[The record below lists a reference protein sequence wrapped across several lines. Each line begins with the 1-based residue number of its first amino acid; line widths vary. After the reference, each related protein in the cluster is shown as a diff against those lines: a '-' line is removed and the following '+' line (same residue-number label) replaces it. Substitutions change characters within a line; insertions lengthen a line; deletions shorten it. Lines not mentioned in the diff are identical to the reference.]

1 MFKKIAVSLLIVLT
15 LGNVAIAADAGNNI
29 AVVNTDKIRMETK
42 AGKSIAD
49 QLMKLQKTFQDKV
62 AKLQKDFDTKKAELD
77 KQKSVLSKEAFA
89 KKEVEFNNK
98 FNDARTQMQQ
108 EASDME
114 QMQQVALNE
123 FNVVAM
129 EVVTAVAKEGKYMQI
144 FPAELLVYVD
154 PKADITSQVVAGI
167 DKKIVTIALKAPEA
181 SAKAPAKK

>member
-1 MFKKIAVSLLIVLT
+1 MLKKIAISILLVLT
-15 LGNVAIAADAGNNI
+15 VSNIASAEPSNNI

-49 QLMKLQKTFQDKV
+49 QLMSLQKKFQDKV
-62 AKLQKDFDTKKAELD
+62 AKLQKDFDAKKAELD
-77 KQKSVLSKEAFA
+77 KQKAVLSKEAFA
-89 KKEVEFNNK
+89 KKETEFNNK

-108 EASDME
+108 EASNME

-154 PKADITSQVVAGI
+154 SKSDITSQVIAGI
-167 DKKIVTIALKAPEA
+167 DKKINTIALKDLESVA
-181 SAKAPAKK
+181 APAKK